1 MAHLLHIDS
10 SIRLDQSVSR
20 ALTARAA
27 RVWRAAHPGGTVTY
41 RDLGADPIPHLDSNG
56 GLARLVPPDQH
67 TAAQAASWE
76 LSRQLVAEIERA
88 HTILLGLPLYNFG
101 APSTVKAWVD
111 HIVASGLS
119 IDPETQE
126 GLLGG
131 RDLIVIAAR
140 GGGYAP
146 GTPRDGWDHA
156 ELWLPHGVALTG
168 LEPRFITAEL
178 TLAEVNPAMSEL
190 IPLARESRASAER
203 AIDELWSGAA
213 RAA

>member
-1 MAHLLHIDS
+1 
-10 SIRLDQSVSR
+10 
-20 ALTARAA
+20 
-27 RVWRAAHPGGTVTY
+27 VTY

-111 HIVASGLS
+111 HIVANGLS
-119 IDPETQE
+119 INPETQE

-131 RDLIVIAAR
+131 RELIVIAAR

-146 GTPRDGWDHA
+146 GTSPRRLG
-156 ELWLPHGVALTG
+156 
-168 LEPRFITAEL
+168 PRR
-178 TLAEVNPAMSEL
+178 TLAPPRRRLDRPGAAL
-190 IPLARESRASAER
+190 HHGRTHARGGQPRHVRVDPTGTRNRANAER
-203 AIDELWSGAA
+203 AIDQLWQEAT